1 MGDKVKALFEFG
13 FDLPDEGYYVM
24 KVEDVEVVGADN
36 GGLTYKVTS
45 AVDGGAFDGQKHWE
59 NFSTKTKKH
68 FGIRKMLGFLVKSG
82 KMKGDAELDTD
93 MVESES
99 FKKEFPK
106 MVRGARYGAYLS
118 HREWED
124 KEGKTKTSTQSDKY
138 MTVEEVREKWGEAGK
153 EQPTLV
159 KETVEAPVKSPS
171 IWK

>member
-99 FKKEFPK
+99 FK
-106 MVRGARYGAYLS
+106 M
-118 HREWED
+118 
-124 KEGKTKTSTQSDKY
+124 
-138 MTVEEVREKWGEAGK
+138 
-153 EQPTLV
+153 
-159 KETVEAPVKSPS
+159 
-171 IWK
+171 